1 MSTLH
6 SPLAGFALAV
16 SFAASVGCVNSAFA
30 GEVRGIVVLGPMCP
44 GPAHIGTKC
53 PSKPIAST
61 IDIFRNPNDLSNSSK
76 AYRRIKSDTQGHFR
90 ISLAPGTYWF
100 MAHGRL
106 GGISSAKP
114 QEVAVTAGTSTI
126 TLVVDTGMR

>member
-1 MSTLH
+1 MPNHH
-6 SPLAGFALAV
+6 SLLAGFALAAF
-16 SFAASVGCVNSAFA
+16 SAASVACANPGFA
-30 GEVRGIVVLGPMCP
+30 GEVRGRVVLGPMCP
-44 GPAHIGTKC
+44 GPAHIGMKC

-76 AYRRIKSDTQGHFR
+76 AYRRIKSDKQGHFR

-126 TLVVDTGMR
+126 MLVVDTGMR